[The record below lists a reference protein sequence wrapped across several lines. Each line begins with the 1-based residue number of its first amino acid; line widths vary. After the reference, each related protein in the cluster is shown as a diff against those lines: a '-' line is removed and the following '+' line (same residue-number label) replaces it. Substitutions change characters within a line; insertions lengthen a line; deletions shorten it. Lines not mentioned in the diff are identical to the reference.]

1 MQRSTIGSDGASRLE
16 KVDLFA
22 ALSTGQRR
30 MLARIMDEVTA
41 AAGETIMSEGEPGYE
56 ALVIEE
62 GTADV
67 LQHGAVINTIGPG
80 EMFGELAVLDD
91 GTPRTASVVASSP
104 LRAIVLTAHFMREV
118 HDRMPMVG
126 EQIEQIASEHRDR
139 DAGRSA

>member
-22 ALSTGQRR
+22 ELSTGQRR

-41 AAGETIMSEGEPGYE
+41 SAGEAIMSEGQLGYE

-67 LQHGAVINTIGPG
+67 LQDGALINTMGPG
-80 EMFGELAVLDD
+80 DMFGELAVLGD

-118 HDRMPMVG
+118 HDRMPTVG
-126 EQIEQIASEHRDR
+126 EHIERIAAQHRER